1 MKRRKRKIRIPAAKY
16 GLNGSTLA
24 IPEYTLTTPEQQTMN
39 YMQSLLN
46 NSYQTPLQQYIN
58 SNGLL
63 SKPLE
68 DFQAQANI
76 NNQVNANRL
85 ATISPLNTPINGI
98 GGADSSVDNIAKG
111 VSAAG
116 DLITGGINAVQNSQ
130 HETKGQSAASA
141 LGSAASMASAG
152 AALGSVIPGVG
163 TAIGAGVGAVA
174 GVITS
179 GLTKGE
185 KAKMTSFTDYDPG
198 KQAGFLR
205 PGRRREINESREH
218 VKKNAYD
225 NRSAVRG
232 TANLLADYNLKYG
245 DMNTNTFAY
254 GGMPSSLAYV
264 DDGELI
270 STPDGSITKIP
281 EEGKPTDSNLV
292 DLPVGSRI
300 LSDKLKVPGT
310 KKTFAQL
317 GEEMMA
323 TKKSKFNDIYAQ
335 NAAKL
340 NEMNNKSIHDQLFE
354 IQERVKAKR
363 NIKPK
368 SKGLPTY
375 ADGGNNKPYN
385 RKAFAHTSNELRKLG
400 AAVKDDFGFTGYSG
414 GTGGG
419 AGAGIKFEYLE
430 PQYTDTVVKDTL
442 YIPFVEN
449 FNQAFDRARKANLDR
464 FIFDGKEYTTE
475 IGNNPNNNAV
485 GASRTSVGVLPVEI
499 ERTERKLK
507 NKEVHAYEYGGED
520 DNTLLSILNRMGQ
533 KSIQRGIKRADA
545 LTIPLPNTIGFSLP
559 QFPKP
564 VDTTDYI
571 SQIGEDINNQQML
584 RARDRMRNRTP
595 LISERNGII
604 YSRDRD
610 EEGNLSDYID
620 AVLNDVV
627 ITPTSKTQITPRT
640 GITTVQADNTRA
652 SNPATKTTTSQ
663 ATASG
668 SVSKKDIPR
677 TTKSTANKV
686 STLASSVVNP
696 WAYEDDFKYLKNGVY
711 DKDYLNFINNDL
723 TQDMIDLALKEVPNT
738 FSRFRSSNPNYHPTV
753 ADARKW
759 ATDFKPSDFHRFA
772 QYVYENRNRLGI
784 PESVDLPELT
794 MAGLPNIKGKGVNAP
809 TPSKVKVQPI
819 KTKPVKNQNS
829 RSINVPDLEQIGS
842 GIASLVP
849 IISNLNAKPEYQDP
863 NYNPYA
869 DAILNTMRNRR
880 YNINPALRDIQRN
893 RAIANYDA
901 SQMNTNTG
909 ANLAF
914 RLQNAV
920 NTNRAIADARAYE
933 SNVNNQ
939 YLGDYANMLNNLG
952 QHWAAETTR
961 VDDANMANR
970 AAARNIRRAGLSGLS
985 QWAQSRELM
994 RNQRERDN
1002 AMFELYRD
1010 FLSRGFTDST
1020 ISNWSRYI
1028 RRGGNR

>member
-16 GLNGSTLA
+16 GLNGSTLT
-24 IPEYTLTTPEQQTMN
+24 TLEQQNMN

-46 NSYQTPLQQYIN
+46 NSYQTPMQQYIN
-58 SNGLL
+58 SNGPI
-63 SKPLE
+63 SKQIE

-85 ATISPLNTPINGI
+85 ATISPLNTPIKGV
-98 GGADSSVDNIAKG
+98 GGAGSSADNIVKG

-116 DLITGGINAVQNSQ
+116 DLITGGINAIQNSQ

-141 LGSAASMASAG
+141 LSSAASMASAG

-163 TAIGAGVGAVA
+163 TTIGAGVGAVA

-270 STPDGSITKIP
+270 STPDGDITKIP

-354 IQERVKAKR
+354 IQETVKAKR

-368 SKGLPTY
+368 SKTIERFG
-375 ADGGNNKPYN
+375 DGGGNETQGIVRIGNTFYN
-385 RKAFAHTSNELRKLG
+385 LG
-400 AAVKDDFGFTGYSG
+400 
-414 GTGGG
+414 
-419 AGAGIKFEYLE
+419 
-430 PQYTDTVVKDTL
+430 DTVSYK
-442 YIPFVEN
+442 
-449 FNQAFDRARKANLDR
+449 
-464 FIFDGKEYTTE
+464 GKEYILTGRNEMTPIDNHDMSASTETTRNGDSYWSRLWKGLKKLSNSYDG
-475 IGNNPNNNAV
+475 IDPNVILKATRNNNWLLLEKNIGAPAV
-485 GASRTSVGVLPVEI
+485 DLIMGPIVDPITSLEPVNITTTTKTKPAVKASKPV
-499 ERTERKLK
+499 T
-507 NKEVHAYEYGGED
+507 
-520 DNTLLSILNRMGQ
+520 
-533 KSIQRGIKRADA
+533 KSEP
-545 LTIPLPNTIGFSLP
+545 TIP
-559 QFPKP
+559 
-564 VDTTDYI
+564 
-571 SQIGEDINNQQML
+571 
-584 RARDRMRNRTP
+584 TP
-595 LISERNGII
+595 P
-604 YSRDRD
+604 
-610 EEGNLSDYID
+610 
-620 AVLNDVV
+620 AVEQVWD
-627 ITPTSKTQITPRT
+627 
-640 GITTVQADNTRA
+640 
-652 SNPATKTTTSQ
+652 
-663 ATASG
+663 
-668 SVSKKDIPR
+668 
-677 TTKSTANKV
+677 
-686 STLASSVVNP
+686 
-696 WAYEDDFKYLKNGVY
+696 
-711 DKDYLNFINNDL
+711 
-723 TQDMIDLALKEVPNT
+723 
-738 FSRFRSSNPNYHPTV
+738 
-753 ADARKW
+753 
-759 ATDFKPSDFHRFA
+759 
-772 QYVYENRNRLGI
+772 
-784 PESVDLPELT
+784 VDLPELT

-819 KTKPVKNQNS
+819 KAKPAK

-939 YLGDYANMLNNLG
+939 YLSDYANMLNNLG
-952 QHWAAETTR
+952 QQWANETTR

-1002 AMFELYRD
+1002 AMLELYRD
-1010 FLSRGFTDST
+1010 FLSQGFTDST
-1020 ISNWSRYI
+1020 MSNWSRYI
-1028 RRGGNR
+1028 RRGGNG

>member
-1 MKRRKRKIRIPAAKY
+1 MKRRKRKIRIPAAQY
-16 GLNGSTLA
+16 GLNGSTL
-24 IPEYTLTTPEQQTMN
+24 TTPEQQNMN

-46 NSYQTPLQQYIN
+46 NSYQTPMQQYIN
-58 SNGLL
+58 SNGVI
-63 SKPLE
+63 SKQIE

-98 GGADSSVDNIAKG
+98 GGAASSANNIAGG

-116 DLITGGINAVQNSQ
+116 DLITGGIDAVQNSQ

-141 LGSAASMASAG
+141 LGSAAKMGAAG
-152 AALGSVIPGVG
+152 AAPGSVIPGVG
-163 TAIGAGVGAVA
+163 TAIGAVVGAIA
-174 GVITS
+174 GVVTS

-205 PGRRREINESREH
+205 PGRRAAIEASREH

-270 STPDGSITKIP
+270 NTPDGGITAVP

-300 LSDKLKVPGT
+300 LSDKLKVPGS
-310 KKTFAQL
+310 KETFAEA
-317 GEEMMA
+317 GKKIMKR
-323 TKKSKFNDIYAQ
+323 KKSLSNDIYAQ

-340 NEMNNKSIHDQLFE
+340 NEINEQQAFDQLYDL
-354 IQERVKAKR
+354 QESVKAKR
-363 NIKPK
+363 KIK
-368 SKGLPTY
+368 SKSKAIPAYENGKE
-375 ADGGNNKPYN
+375 DGDNYWSRLWKRLKKLINSYDGIDPNVILKATGNNNQLVLEKNIGAPAVDLIMEPIVDPVTSLEPVNITTTTTKP
-385 RKAFAHTSNELRKLG
+385 
-400 AAVKDDFGFTGYSG
+400 AVKASKPVTKS
-414 GTGGG
+414 
-419 AGAGIKFEYLE
+419 E
-430 PQYTDTVVKDTL
+430 P
-442 YIPFVEN
+442 
-449 FNQAFDRARKANLDR
+449 
-464 FIFDGKEYTTE
+464 
-475 IGNNPNNNAV
+475 
-485 GASRTSVGVLPVEI
+485 
-499 ERTERKLK
+499 
-507 NKEVHAYEYGGED
+507 
-520 DNTLLSILNRMGQ
+520 
-533 KSIQRGIKRADA
+533 
-545 LTIPLPNTIGFSLP
+545 TIPTP
-559 QFPKP
+559 P
-564 VDTTDYI
+564 VVEQVWD
-571 SQIGEDINNQQML
+571 
-584 RARDRMRNRTP
+584 
-595 LISERNGII
+595 
-604 YSRDRD
+604 
-610 EEGNLSDYID
+610 
-620 AVLNDVV
+620 
-627 ITPTSKTQITPRT
+627 
-640 GITTVQADNTRA
+640 
-652 SNPATKTTTSQ
+652 
-663 ATASG
+663 
-668 SVSKKDIPR
+668 
-677 TTKSTANKV
+677 
-686 STLASSVVNP
+686 
-696 WAYEDDFKYLKNGVY
+696 
-711 DKDYLNFINNDL
+711 
-723 TQDMIDLALKEVPNT
+723 
-738 FSRFRSSNPNYHPTV
+738 
-753 ADARKW
+753 
-759 ATDFKPSDFHRFA
+759 
-772 QYVYENRNRLGI
+772 
-784 PESVDLPELT
+784 VDLPELT
-794 MAGLPNIKGKGVNAP
+794 MAGLSDIKGKGVNAP
-809 TPSKVKVQPI
+809 TPSKVKAQPI

-869 DAILNTMRNRR
+869 DAVLNTMRNRR

-939 YLGDYANMLNNLG
+939 YLSDYANMLNSLG
-952 QHWAAETTR
+952 QQWANETTR

-1002 AMFELYRD
+1002 AMLELYRD
-1010 FLSRGFTDST
+1010 FLSQGFTDST
-1020 ISNWSRYI
+1020 ISNWGRYI

>member
-1 MKRRKRKIRIPAAKY
+1 MKRRKRKIRIPAAQY
-16 GLNGSTLA
+16 GLNGSTL
-24 IPEYTLTTPEQQTMN
+24 TTPEQQNMN

-46 NSYQTPLQQYIN
+46 NTYQTPLQQYIN
-58 SNGLL
+58 SNGII
-63 SKPLE
+63 SNQIE

-76 NNQVNANRL
+76 NNQINANRL

-98 GGADSSVDNIAKG
+98 GGAGSSADNIAKG

-116 DLITGGINAVQNSQ
+116 DLITGGIDAVRNSQ

-141 LGSAASMASAG
+141 LGSAAKMASAG

-163 TAIGAGVGAVA
+163 TAIGAAVGAVA
-174 GVITS
+174 GVVTS

-270 STPDGSITKIP
+270 STPDGGITKIP

-354 IQERVKAKR
+354 LQESVKAKKR
-363 NIKPK
+363 IKPK
-368 SKGLPTY
+368 SKDIPTY
-375 ADGGNNKPYN
+375 ANGGENRKP
-385 RKAFAHTSNELRKLG
+385 RKAFSHTSRELSNLG
-400 AAVKDDFGFTGYSG
+400 AGIKQDFGFTGYSG
-414 GTGGG
+414 GNGAGGG
-419 AGAGIKFEYLE
+419 AGTKFNY
-430 PQYTDTVVKDTL
+430 PDIQYTDSIVRDTL
-442 YIPFVEN
+442 YIPITEN
-449 FNQAFDRARKANLDR
+449 FNQAFGRARKAGLDSFVFNNKR
-464 FIFDGKEYTTE
+464 YTTE
-475 IGNNPNNNAV
+475 VGDNPNNNTV
-485 GASRTSVGVLPVEI
+485 GASRLSTEVIPI
-499 ERTERKLK
+499 ERERTIRKPK
-507 NKEVHAYEYGGED
+507 NEVPAYVDGGED

-533 KSIQRGIKRADA
+533 KSIQRGIRRADA
-545 LTIPLPNTIGFSLP
+545 LTTSMPNTIGFSLP

-564 VDTTDYI
+564 VDITDYI

-627 ITPTSKTQITPRT
+627 ITPTSKTQVTPRT
-640 GITTVQADNTRA
+640 GTTTVQADNTRT
-652 SNPATKTTTSQ
+652 SSPTTKTATSQ

-668 SVSKKDIPR
+668 SVSG
-677 TTKSTANKV
+677 A
-686 STLASSVVNP
+686 VNP
-696 WAYEDDFKYLKNGVY
+696 WAYGDDFKYLKNGVY
-711 DKDYLNFINNDL
+711 DKGYLNFINNDL
-723 TQDMIDLALKEVPNT
+723 TQDMIDSALKEVPNT
-738 FSRFRSSNPNYHPTV
+738 FSRFRSSNPNYRPTV

-772 QYVYENRNRLGI
+772 QYIYENRNRLDV

-794 MAGLPNIKGKGVNAP
+794 MAGLPKIEGKGANAP
-809 TPSKVKVQPI
+809 TPSKVKTQPI
-819 KTKPVKNQNS
+819 KTKPVRNQNS
-829 RSINVPDLEQIGS
+829 RSINIPDLEQIGS

-939 YLGDYANMLNNLG
+939 YLSDYVNMLNNLG
-952 QHWAAETTR
+952 QQWAAETTR

-994 RNQRERDN
+994 HNQRERDN
-1002 AMFELYRD
+1002 AMLELYRD
-1010 FLSRGFTDST
+1010 FLSQGFTDST
-1020 ISNWSRYI
+1020 MSNWGRYI

>member
-1 MKRRKRKIRIPAAKY
+1 MKRRKRKIRIPAAQY
-16 GLNGSTLA
+16 GLNGSTL
-24 IPEYTLTTPEQQTMN
+24 TTPEQQNMN

-46 NSYQTPLQQYIN
+46 NSYQTPMQQYIN
-58 SNGLL
+58 SNGPI
-63 SKPLE
+63 SKQIE

-85 ATISPLNTPINGI
+85 ATIFPLNTPINGTE
-98 GGADSSVDNIAKG
+98 GTGSSADNIAKG

-116 DLITGGINAVQNSQ
+116 DLIMGGIDAVQNSQ
-130 HETKGQSAASA
+130 HETKGQSAVSA
-141 LGSAASMASAG
+141 LSSAASMASAG

-163 TAIGAGVGAVA
+163 TAIGAGVGAAA

-218 VKKNAYD
+218 VKKNTYD

-270 STPDGSITKIP
+270 NTPDGSITAVP

-292 DLPVGSRI
+292 SLPTGSRI
-300 LSDKLKVPGT
+300 LSDKLKVPGS
-310 KKTFAQL
+310 KETFAEA
-317 GEEMMA
+317 GKKIMKR
-323 TKKSKFNDIYAQ
+323 KKSLSNDIYAQ

-340 NEMNNKSIHDQLFE
+340 NEINEQQAFDQLYDL
-354 IQERVKAKR
+354 QESVKAKR
-363 NIKPK
+363 KIKPK
-368 SKGLPTY
+368 SK
-375 ADGGNNKPYN
+375 A
-385 RKAFAHTSNELRKLG
+385 
-400 AAVKDDFGFTGYSG
+400 
-414 GTGGG
+414 
-419 AGAGIKFEYLE
+419 
-430 PQYTDTVVKDTL
+430 
-442 YIPFVEN
+442 IPAYEN
-449 FNQAFDRARKANLDR
+449 
-464 FIFDGKEYTTE
+464 GKEDGDNYWSRLWKGLKKLSNSYDGIDPNVILKAT
-475 IGNNPNNNAV
+475 GN
-485 GASRTSVGVLPVEI
+485 
-499 ERTERKLK
+499 
-507 NKEVHAYEYGGED
+507 
-520 DNTLLSILNRMGQ
+520 
-533 KSIQRGIKRADA
+533 
-545 LTIPLPNTIGFSLP
+545 
-559 QFPKP
+559 
-564 VDTTDYI
+564 
-571 SQIGEDINNQQML
+571 NNQQL
-584 RARDRMRNRTP
+584 LEKNIGAPAVD
-595 LISERNGII
+595 LIMEPIV
-604 YSRDRD
+604 DP
-610 EEGNLSDYID
+610 
-620 AVLNDVV
+620 
-627 ITPTSKTQITPRT
+627 ITSLEPVN
-640 GITTVQADNTRA
+640 ITTT
-652 SNPATKTTTSQ
+652 TKTKP
-663 ATASG
+663 AVKASKP
-668 SVSKKDIPR
+668 VTKNEPTIP
-677 TTKSTANKV
+677 TPP
-686 STLASSVVNP
+686 VVEQV
-696 WAYEDDFKYLKNGVY
+696 WD
-711 DKDYLNFINNDL
+711 
-723 TQDMIDLALKEVPNT
+723 
-738 FSRFRSSNPNYHPTV
+738 
-753 ADARKW
+753 
-759 ATDFKPSDFHRFA
+759 
-772 QYVYENRNRLGI
+772 
-784 PESVDLPELT
+784 VDLPELT

-809 TPSKVKVQPI
+809 TPSKVKTQPI
-819 KTKPVKNQNS
+819 KTKPVK

-849 IISNLNAKPEYQDP
+849 ILSNLNAKPEYQDP

-869 DAILNTMRNRR
+869 NAILNTMRNRR

-939 YLGDYANMLNNLG
+939 YLSDYANMLNSLG
-952 QHWAAETTR
+952 QQWANETTR

-1002 AMFELYRD
+1002 AMLELYRD
-1010 FLSRGFTDST
+1010 FLSQGFTDST
-1020 ISNWSRYI
+1020 MSNWSRYI
-1028 RRGGNR
+1028 RRGGNG

>member
-1 MKRRKRKIRIPAAKY
+1 MKRRKRKIKIPAAQY
-16 GLNGSTLA
+16 GLNGSTL
-24 IPEYTLTTPEQQTMN
+24 TTPEQQNMN

-46 NSYQTPLQQYIN
+46 NSYQTPMQQFIN
-58 SNGLL
+58 SNGVI
-63 SKPLE
+63 SEPIE
-68 DFQAQANI
+68 NFQAQANI

-85 ATISPLNTPINGI
+85 NAISPLNTPIK
-98 GGADSSVDNIAKG
+98 GATGTTASAGNIATG

-116 DLITGGINAVQNSQ
+116 DLIMGGIDAVQNSQ

-174 GVITS
+174 GIVTS

-198 KQAGFLR
+198 KQAGFFR
-205 PGRRREINESREH
+205 PGRRREINKSREH

-340 NEMNNKSIHDQLFE
+340 NEMNNKNIHDQLFE

-368 SKGLPTY
+368 SKDLPAYT
-375 ADGGNNKPYN
+375 DGGDNNTWWKRFLNLVHGYN
-385 RKAFAHTSNELRKLG
+385 GLDPNVTLKHTGKHGELVLEKTTPIIDVELPEVVATAPKNTDIEGGELDQVTITAPRTRRSNR
-400 AAVKDDFGFTGYSG
+400 
-414 GTGGG
+414 
-419 AGAGIKFEYLE
+419 
-430 PQYTDTVVKDTL
+430 
-442 YIPFVEN
+442 
-449 FNQAFDRARKANLDR
+449 
-464 FIFDGKEYTTE
+464 
-475 IGNNPNNNAV
+475 
-485 GASRTSVGVLPVEI
+485 SRTTVPTPPVI
-499 ERTERKLK
+499 EQ
-507 NKEVHAYEYGGED
+507 VWD
-520 DNTLLSILNRMGQ
+520 
-533 KSIQRGIKRADA
+533 
-545 LTIPLPNTIGFSLP
+545 
-559 QFPKP
+559 
-564 VDTTDYI
+564 
-571 SQIGEDINNQQML
+571 
-584 RARDRMRNRTP
+584 
-595 LISERNGII
+595 
-604 YSRDRD
+604 
-610 EEGNLSDYID
+610 
-620 AVLNDVV
+620 
-627 ITPTSKTQITPRT
+627 
-640 GITTVQADNTRA
+640 
-652 SNPATKTTTSQ
+652 
-663 ATASG
+663 
-668 SVSKKDIPR
+668 
-677 TTKSTANKV
+677 
-686 STLASSVVNP
+686 
-696 WAYEDDFKYLKNGVY
+696 
-711 DKDYLNFINNDL
+711 
-723 TQDMIDLALKEVPNT
+723 
-738 FSRFRSSNPNYHPTV
+738 
-753 ADARKW
+753 
-759 ATDFKPSDFHRFA
+759 
-772 QYVYENRNRLGI
+772 
-784 PESVDLPELT
+784 VDLPEPT
-794 MAGLPNIKGKGVNAP
+794 MAGLPEFKGVGINTP
-809 TPSKVKVQPI
+809 TPSKVKAQPV

-829 RSINVPDLEQIGS
+829 VSKSINIPDLTQIGS
-842 GIASLVP
+842 GLASLMP
-849 IISNLNAKPEYQDP
+849 IISNLNTKPEYQDP

-869 DAILNTMRNRR
+869 NAILNTMRNRR
-880 YNINPALRDIQRN
+880 YNINPVLRDIERN
-893 RAIANYDA
+893 RAITNYDA

-920 NTNRAIADARAYE
+920 NTNRAIADIRAQE
-933 SNVNNQ
+933 SNINNA
-939 YLGDYANMLNNLG
+939 YLSEYANMLNDLG
-952 QHWAAETTR
+952 RQWAAETTR

-970 AAARNIRRAGLSGLS
+970 AAARNIRRAGLSGIS
-985 QWAQSRELM
+985 QWFQNRELM
-994 RNQRERDN
+994 NNRRERDN
-1002 AMFELYRD
+1002 AMLELYRD
-1010 FLSRGFTDST
+1010 FLSQGFTDNT

>member
-1 MKRRKRKIRIPAAKY
+1 MKRRKRKIRIPAAQY
-16 GLNGSTLA
+16 GLNGSTL
-24 IPEYTLTTPEQQTMN
+24 TTPEQQNMN

-46 NSYQTPLQQYIN
+46 NSYQTPMQQYIN
-58 SNGLL
+58 SNGPI
-63 SKPLE
+63 SKQIE

-85 ATISPLNTPINGI
+85 ATISPLNTLIKGV
-98 GGADSSVDNIAKG
+98 GGAGSSADNIVKG

-116 DLITGGINAVQNSQ
+116 DLITGGINAIQNSQ

-141 LGSAASMASAG
+141 LSSAASMASAG

-163 TAIGAGVGAVA
+163 TAIGAGVGAAA

-198 KQAGFLR
+198 KQAGFFR

-232 TANLLADYNLKYG
+232 TANLLANYNLKYG

-363 NIKPK
+363 NIRPK
-368 SKGLPTY
+368 SKKLPAY
-375 ADGGNNKPYN
+375 AD
-385 RKAFAHTSNELRKLG
+385 
-400 AAVKDDFGFTGYSG
+400 
-414 GTGGG
+414 
-419 AGAGIKFEYLE
+419 
-430 PQYTDTVVKDTL
+430 
-442 YIPFVEN
+442 
-449 FNQAFDRARKANLDR
+449 
-464 FIFDGKEYTTE
+464 
-475 IGNNPNNNAV
+475 
-485 GASRTSVGVLPVEI
+485 
-499 ERTERKLK
+499 
-507 NKEVHAYEYGGED
+507 GGED
-520 DNTLLSILNRMGQ
+520 DNTLLSILMKMGQ

-545 LTIPLPNTIGFSLP
+545 LTAPMPNTIGFSLP

-595 LISERNGII
+595 LIGERNGII

-627 ITPTSKTQITPRT
+627 ITPTSKTQVTP
-640 GITTVQADNTRA
+640 
-652 SNPATKTTTSQ
+652 TKTATSRTT
-663 ATASG
+663 TSG

-677 TTKSTANKV
+677 TTESTTNKINA
-686 STLASSVVNP
+686 STSSTVNP
-696 WAYEDDFKYLKNGVY
+696 WAYGDDFKYLRNGVY
-711 DKDYLNFINNDL
+711 DEDYLDFINNNL
-723 TQDMIDLALKEVPNT
+723 TQDMIDSALKEVPNT
-738 FSRFRSSNPNYHPTV
+738 FSRFRSSNPNYRPTV
-753 ADARKW
+753 ADVRKW
-759 ATDFKPSDFHRFA
+759 ATDFKPSDFHRFV
-772 QYVYENRNRLGI
+772 QYIYENRNRLGV

-809 TPSKVKVQPI
+809 TPSKVKTQPI

-829 RSINVPDLEQIGS
+829 RSINIPDLEQIGS

-869 DAILNTMRNRR
+869 SAILNTMRNRR
-880 YNINPALRDIQRN
+880 YNINTALRDIQRN

-939 YLGDYANMLNNLG
+939 YLSDYANMLNSLG
-952 QHWAAETTR
+952 QQWANETTR

-1002 AMFELYRD
+1002 AMLELYRD
-1010 FLSRGFTDST
+1010 FLSQGFTDST
-1020 ISNWSRYI
+1020 MSNWGRYI

>member
-1 MKRRKRKIRIPAAKY
+1 MKRRKRKIRIPAAQY
-16 GLNGSTLA
+16 GLNGSTL
-24 IPEYTLTTPEQQTMN
+24 TTPEQQNMN

-46 NSYQTPLQQYIN
+46 NTYQTPLQQYIN
-58 SNGLL
+58 SNGPI
-63 SKPLE
+63 SKQIE

-85 ATISPLNTPINGI
+85 AAISPLNAPINGV
-98 GGADSSVDNIAKG
+98 GGAASSADNIAKG

-141 LGSAASMASAG
+141 LGSAANMASAG

-174 GVITS
+174 GIVTS

-270 STPDGSITKIP
+270 NTPDGSITAVP

-292 DLPVGSRI
+292 SLPTGSRI
-300 LSDKLKVPGT
+300 LSDKLKVPGS
-310 KKTFAQL
+310 KETFAEA
-317 GEEMMA
+317 GKKIMKR
-323 TKKSKFNDIYAQ
+323 KKSLSNDIYAQ

-340 NEMNNKSIHDQLFE
+340 NEINEQQAFDQLYDL
-354 IQERVKAKR
+354 QESVKAKR
-363 NIKPK
+363 KIKPK
-368 SKGLPTY
+368 SKAIPAYENGKEGDFRIGDTWY
-375 ADGGNNKPYN
+375 NVGDTVQYKGNNYIVTARNTMTPIDNHDMSASTETTRTGDSYWSRLWKGLKKLSNSYDGIDPN
-385 RKAFAHTSNELRKLG
+385 VILKATGNNNQLLLEKNIGAPAVDLIMEPIVDPITS
-400 AAVKDDFGFTGYSG
+400 
-414 GTGGG
+414 
-419 AGAGIKFEYLE
+419 LE
-430 PQYTDTVVKDTL
+430 P
-442 YIPFVEN
+442 IN
-449 FNQAFDRARKANLDR
+449 
-464 FIFDGKEYTTE
+464 TT
-475 IGNNPNNNAV
+475 
-485 GASRTSVGVLPVEI
+485 
-499 ERTERKLK
+499 
-507 NKEVHAYEYGGED
+507 
-520 DNTLLSILNRMGQ
+520 
-533 KSIQRGIKRADA
+533 
-545 LTIPLPNTIGFSLP
+545 
-559 QFPKP
+559 
-564 VDTTDYI
+564 
-571 SQIGEDINNQQML
+571 
-584 RARDRMRNRTP
+584 
-595 LISERNGII
+595 
-604 YSRDRD
+604 
-610 EEGNLSDYID
+610 
-620 AVLNDVV
+620 
-627 ITPTSKTQITPRT
+627 
-640 GITTVQADNTRA
+640 
-652 SNPATKTTTSQ
+652 TTTSR
-663 ATASG
+663 S
-668 SVSKKDIPR
+668 
-677 TTKSTANKV
+677 TTKTKPAVK
-686 STLASSVVNP
+686 ASKPVTKSEPTIPTPPVVEQV
-696 WAYEDDFKYLKNGVY
+696 WD
-711 DKDYLNFINNDL
+711 
-723 TQDMIDLALKEVPNT
+723 
-738 FSRFRSSNPNYHPTV
+738 
-753 ADARKW
+753 
-759 ATDFKPSDFHRFA
+759 
-772 QYVYENRNRLGI
+772 
-784 PESVDLPELT
+784 VDLPELT

-819 KTKPVKNQNS
+819 KTKSVK
-829 RSINVPDLEQIGS
+829 SINVPDLEQISS

-869 DAILNTMRNRR
+869 SAILNTMRNRR
-880 YNINPALRDIQRN
+880 YNINTALRDIQRN

-939 YLGDYANMLNNLG
+939 YLSDYANMLNSLG
-952 QHWAAETTR
+952 QQWANETTR

-1002 AMFELYRD
+1002 AMLELYRD
-1010 FLSRGFTDST
+1010 FLSQGFTDST
-1020 ISNWSRYI
+1020 MSNWGRYI

>member
-1 MKRRKRKIRIPAAKY
+1 MKRRKRKIRIPAAQY
-16 GLNGSTLA
+16 GLNGSTL
-24 IPEYTLTTPEQQTMN
+24 TTPEQQNMN

-46 NSYQTPLQQYIN
+46 NSYQTPMQQYIN
-58 SNGLL
+58 SNGVI
-63 SKPLE
+63 SNQIE

-85 ATISPLNTPINGI
+85 ATIFPLNTPINGI
-98 GGADSSVDNIAKG
+98 GSAASSIGGTGSSADNIAKG

-116 DLITGGINAVQNSQ
+116 DLIMGGIDAVQNSQ
-130 HETKGQSAASA
+130 HETKGQSAVSA

-174 GVITS
+174 GIVTS

-270 STPDGSITKIP
+270 NTPDGSITAVP

-292 DLPVGSRI
+292 SLPVGSRI
-300 LSDKLKVPGT
+300 LSDKLKVPGSNE
-310 KKTFAQL
+310 TFAKA
-317 GEEMMA
+317 GKKIMKR
-323 TKKSKFNDIYAQ
+323 KKSLSNDIYAQ

-340 NEMNNKSIHDQLFE
+340 NEMNEQQAFDQLYDL
-354 IQERVKAKR
+354 QESVKAKR

-368 SKGLPTY
+368 SKELPAY
-375 ADGGNNKPYN
+375 AD
-385 RKAFAHTSNELRKLG
+385 
-400 AAVKDDFGFTGYSG
+400 
-414 GTGGG
+414 
-419 AGAGIKFEYLE
+419 
-430 PQYTDTVVKDTL
+430 
-442 YIPFVEN
+442 
-449 FNQAFDRARKANLDR
+449 
-464 FIFDGKEYTTE
+464 
-475 IGNNPNNNAV
+475 
-485 GASRTSVGVLPVEI
+485 
-499 ERTERKLK
+499 
-507 NKEVHAYEYGGED
+507 GGED
-520 DNTLLSILNRMGQ
+520 DNTLLSILM
-533 KSIQRGIKRADA
+533 K
-545 LTIPLPNTIGFSLP
+545 
-559 QFPKP
+559 
-564 VDTTDYI
+564 
-571 SQIGEDINNQQML
+571 
-584 RARDRMRNRTP
+584 
-595 LISERNGII
+595 
-604 YSRDRD
+604 
-610 EEGNLSDYID
+610 
-620 AVLNDVV
+620 
-627 ITPTSKTQITPRT
+627 
-640 GITTVQADNTRA
+640 
-652 SNPATKTTTSQ
+652 
-663 ATASG
+663 
-668 SVSKKDIPR
+668 
-677 TTKSTANKV
+677 
-686 STLASSVVNP
+686 
-696 WAYEDDFKYLKNGVY
+696 
-711 DKDYLNFINNDL
+711 
-723 TQDMIDLALKEVPNT
+723 
-738 FSRFRSSNPNYHPTV
+738 
-753 ADARKW
+753 
-759 ATDFKPSDFHRFA
+759 
-772 QYVYENRNRLGI
+772 
-784 PESVDLPELT
+784 
-794 MAGLPNIKGKGVNAP
+794 
-809 TPSKVKVQPI
+809 
-819 KTKPVKNQNS
+819 
-829 RSINVPDLEQIGS
+829 IGS

-869 DAILNTMRNRR
+869 NAILNTMRNRR
-880 YNINPALRDIQRN
+880 YNINPALRDIQLN

-939 YLGDYANMLNNLG
+939 YLSDYANMLNNLG
-952 QHWAAETTR
+952 QQWAAETTR

-1002 AMFELYRD
+1002 AMLELYRD
-1010 FLSRGFTDST
+1010 FLSQGFTDST
-1020 ISNWSRYI
+1020 MSNWGRYI